1 MIIGYIKGQELEIIQ
16 NTIVSDSIDYLT
28 AEFNFSTNEWDGFIK
43 WAHFKKDDIVY
54 DVLLADDKILK
65 SQHLNLSAGVWEVY
79 VHGNKSGGTERIT
92 TNIVKLTVEP
102 TGALNGEPLPEIPLE
117 VAEQIMA
124 TIGSLDNLETT
135 EKSNIVA
142 AINEAVKTGRILN
155 IEQTKT
161 SSEDKGENEITISLA
176 DGKNFSFKFYNGS
189 KGSKGDKGD
198 PGEGGGLFYV
208 NLTQD
213 SEGNYTADKTFDEI
227 KAAYAENKEI
237 IVCSVGSFFR
247 LVAVYSEL
255 ESIEIMYFSAMFE
268 NTHGMLFC
276 NATKWVFDSFT
287 FVTKDSIVQEIS
299 ESSLSGKIPSAKAVY
314 TAIQSAI
321 GNAPVFEYLTEET
334 TEEIPCTGLTL
345 EPDILSFS
353 GSGQQTIVAT
363 ALPADTT
370 DSVTWLS
377 SDKNVAT
384 VSNGIVTAV
393 GNGDCTI
400 TATCGS
406 QSASCSVNVSGI
418 STVVSVTGVTLDKAT
433 ASVDTGSTVMLTA
446 TIEPSN
452 ASNQNISWSSD
463 NETVATVENGTVTGV
478 SAGTATIGVMT
489 EDGGYSAVCNVTVN
503 EVVVSEY
510 RNLFDK
516 DTMVTANQGIPSTG
530 VIGSYTWGLARVP
543 VQENSQYSYKT
554 VEDYA
559 DNERTYYGG
568 ATAGCIGFADSNGEI
583 ISRLS
588 FAITQAQLDA
598 TDNNGLNCLLRDYTH
613 GEIPEG
619 EAYPKGFGWVTFTTP
634 AGCAYLLFNTTLK
647 NNADKI
653 QLEAG
658 DTIHNYYLPYSGGV
672 E

>member
-1 MIIGYIKGQELEIIQ
+1 MGVSKVNFGSETIIDLTEDTVSPENLIDGITAHDKAGNKILGILKKTEISKTISASSTDEEVPSSKCVYDAIQSKKGTANGVATLDTNAKIPLTQIPDEIARTSQIPSPVQSDYNQNNDTQPDYIKNRTHYKEIIHQERVDLLPATEICDSLAGEISYSQSEPLNIQAGDVVKVLWDNQEYERVAQSIATLDPNGNTGLPADGIVFGNLYYAFEADPDSQ
-16 NTIVSDSIDYLT
+16 NIPFLVIANYTLSEQEGFVSGCTIMPTREI
-28 AEFNFSTNEWDGFIK
+28 TNLITVNIFTGGDK
-43 WAHFKKDDIVY
+43 VVY
-54 DVLLADDKILK
+54 HKLDVNY
-65 SQHLNLSAGVWEVY
+65 LNLSSSVSQNDNNPV
-79 VHGNKSGGTERIT
+79 
-92 TNIVKLTVEP
+92 
-102 TGALNGEPLPEIPLE
+102 TG
-117 VAEQIMA
+117 
-124 TIGSLDNLETT
+124 D
-135 EKSNIVA
+135 
-142 AINEAVKTGRILN
+142 
-155 IEQTKT
+155 
-161 SSEDKGENEITISLA
+161 
-176 DGKNFSFKFYNGS
+176 
-189 KGSKGDKGD
+189 
-198 PGEGGGLFYV
+198 
-208 NLTQD
+208 
-213 SEGNYTADKTFDEI
+213 
-227 KAAYAENKEI
+227 
-237 IVCSVGSFFR
+237 
-247 LVAVYSEL
+247 AVY
-255 ESIEIMYFSAMFE
+255 
-268 NTHGMLFC
+268 
-276 NATKWVFDSFT
+276 D
-287 FVTKDSIVQEIS
+287 
-299 ESSLSGKIPSAKAVY
+299 
-314 TAIQSAI
+314 AIQSAI

-363 ALPADTT
+363 ALPTDTT
-370 DSVTWLS
+370 DPVIWLS

-433 ASVDTGSTVMLTA
+433 ASVDVGSTVILTA

-463 NETVATVENGTVTGV
+463 NETVATVENGTVIGV

-489 EDGGYSAVCNVTVN
+489 EDGGYSAVCNITVN
-503 EVVVSEY
+503 EAVITTY
-510 RNLFDK
+510 KNLFDK
-516 DTMVTANQGIPSTG
+516 DTMVTANQGITGTG
-530 VIGSYTWGLARVP
+530 VIGSYAWGLARVP
-543 VQENSQYSYKT
+543 VQENSQYSYKA

-559 DNERTYYGG
+559 ANEANYYGG
-568 ATAGCIGFADSNGEI
+568 ASAGCIGFADSNGEI

-588 FAITQAQLDA
+588 FALTQDKLNAA
-598 TDNNGLNCLLRDYTH
+598 ANGENCLLKDYTH
-613 GEIPEG
+613 GKIAEG
-619 EAYPKGFGWVTFTTP
+619 SAKGFGWVTFTTP

>member
-1 MIIGYIKGQELEIIQ
+1 MPDIQIK
-16 NTIVSDSIDYLT
+16 VSGKIAACRKKYLV
-28 AEFNFSTNEWDGFIK
+28 S
-43 WAHFKKDDIVY
+43 
-54 DVLLADDKILK
+54 
-65 SQHLNLSAGVWEVY
+65 
-79 VHGNKSGGTERIT
+79 
-92 TNIVKLTVEP
+92 
-102 TGALNGEPLPEIPLE
+102 
-117 VAEQIMA
+117 
-124 TIGSLDNLETT
+124 
-135 EKSNIVA
+135 SNA
-142 AINEAVKTGRILN
+142 
-155 IEQTKT
+155 
-161 SSEDKGENEITISLA
+161 
-176 DGKNFSFKFYNGS
+176 
-189 KGSKGDKGD
+189 
-198 PGEGGGLFYV
+198 
-208 NLTQD
+208 
-213 SEGNYTADKTFDEI
+213 NYTITFDFDE
-227 KAAYAENKEI
+227 EW
-237 IVCSVGSFFR
+237 
-247 LVAVYSEL
+247 
-255 ESIEIMYFSAMFE
+255 SAHTVRTARF
-268 NTHGMLFC
+268 
-276 NATKWVFDSFT
+276 VFDSSYTDVAF
-287 FVTKDSIVQEIS
+287 
-299 ESSLSGKIPSAKAVY
+299 SGNTVAIPKIPPCESFGVGVYSDSLASTTADIGCVLSVKDLPGEALGELTDGQYESLLALINSLDLRQIERIERDGNTLKVHFTDSTTDSFPIFDGISPTITTALSPDSTNNAVPGAKCVY
-314 TAIQSAI
+314 DAIQSAI

-363 ALPADTT
+363 ALPTDTT

-433 ASVDTGSTVMLTA
+433 ASVDAGGTVILTA

-452 ASNQNISWSSD
+452 ASNQNVLWSSD

-503 EVVVSEY
+503 EAEVSEY

-516 DTMVTANQGIPSTG
+516 DTMVTANQGILGTG

-543 VQENSQYSYKT
+543 VQENSQYSYKA

-559 DNERTYYGG
+559 ANEANYYGG
-568 ATAGCIGFADSNGEI
+568 ASAGCIGFADSNGEI

-588 FAITQAQLDA
+588 FALTQDKLDA
-598 TDNNGLNCLLRDYTH
+598 AANGENCLLKYYTH
-613 GEIPEG
+613 GEIAEG
-619 EAYPKGFGWVTFTTP
+619 SAKGFGWVTFTTP
-634 AGCAYLLFNTTLK
+634 AGCAYLLFNTALK
-647 NNADKI
+647 KNADKI

>member
-1 MIIGYIKGQELEIIQ
+1 MGVSKVNFGSETIIDLTED
-16 NTIVSDSIDYLT
+16 TVSPENLIDGIT
-28 AEFNFSTNEWDGFIK
+28 AHDKAGN
-43 WAHFKKDDIVY
+43 
-54 DVLLADDKILK
+54 KILGILK
-65 SQHLNLSAGVWEVY
+65 E
-79 VHGNKSGGTERIT
+79 TEIS
-92 TNIVKLTVEP
+92 K
-102 TGALNGEPLPEIPLE
+102 
-117 VAEQIMA
+117 
-124 TIGSLDNLETT
+124 
-135 EKSNIVA
+135 
-142 AINEAVKTGRILN
+142 
-155 IEQTKT
+155 
-161 SSEDKGENEITISLA
+161 TISA
-176 DGKNFSFKFYNGS
+176 SSTDEEVPSSKCVYN
-189 KGSKGDKGD
+189 
-198 PGEGGGLFYV
+198 
-208 NLTQD
+208 
-213 SEGNYTADKTFDEI
+213 
-227 KAAYAENKEI
+227 
-237 IVCSVGSFFR
+237 
-247 LVAVYSEL
+247 
-255 ESIEIMYFSAMFE
+255 
-268 NTHGMLFC
+268 
-276 NATKWVFDSFT
+276 
-287 FVTKDSIVQEIS
+287 
-299 ESSLSGKIPSAKAVY
+299 
-314 TAIQSAI
+314 AIQSAI

-489 EDGGYSAVCNVTVN
+489 EDGGYSA
-503 EVVVSEY
+503 
-510 RNLFDK
+510 
-516 DTMVTANQGIPSTG
+516 
-530 VIGSYTWGLARVP
+530 
-543 VQENSQYSYKT
+543 
-554 VEDYA
+554 

-598 TDNNGLNCLLRDYTH
+598 MDNNGLNCLLRDYTH
-613 GEIPEG
+613 GEIP
-619 EAYPKGFGWVTFTTP
+619 
-634 AGCAYLLFNTTLK
+634 
-647 NNADKI
+647 
-653 QLEAG
+653 
-658 DTIHNYYLPYSGGV
+658 
-672 E
+672 

>member
-1 MIIGYIKGQELEIIQ
+1 MGVSKVNFGSETIIDLTEDTVSPENLIDGITAHDKAGNKILGILKETEISK
-16 NTIVSDSIDYLT
+16 TIS
-28 AEFNFSTNEWDGFIK
+28 ANSTDEEVPSSK
-43 WAHFKKDDIVY
+43 CVY
-54 DVLLADDKILK
+54 D
-65 SQHLNLSAGVWEVY
+65 
-79 VHGNKSGGTERIT
+79 
-92 TNIVKLTVEP
+92 
-102 TGALNGEPLPEIPLE
+102 
-117 VAEQIMA
+117 
-124 TIGSLDNLETT
+124 
-135 EKSNIVA
+135 
-142 AINEAVKTGRILN
+142 
-155 IEQTKT
+155 
-161 SSEDKGENEITISLA
+161 
-176 DGKNFSFKFYNGS
+176 
-189 KGSKGDKGD
+189 
-198 PGEGGGLFYV
+198 
-208 NLTQD
+208 
-213 SEGNYTADKTFDEI
+213 
-227 KAAYAENKEI
+227 
-237 IVCSVGSFFR
+237 
-247 LVAVYSEL
+247 
-255 ESIEIMYFSAMFE
+255 
-268 NTHGMLFC
+268 
-276 NATKWVFDSFT
+276 
-287 FVTKDSIVQEIS
+287 
-299 ESSLSGKIPSAKAVY
+299 
-314 TAIQSAI
+314 AIQSAI

-353 GSGQQTIVAT
+353 GSGQQTVVAT

-377 SDKNVAT
+377 SNKNVAT

-433 ASVDTGSTVMLTA
+433 ASVDAGGTVILTA

-503 EVVVSEY
+503 EAEVSVY

-530 VIGSYTWGLARVP
+530 VIGSYDWGLARVP

-613 GEIPEG
+613 IEIPEG
-619 EAYPKGFGWVTFTTP
+619 EAYPNGFGWVTFTTP

>member
-1 MIIGYIKGQELEIIQ
+1 MPDIQIK
-16 NTIVSDSIDYLT
+16 VSGKIAACRKKYLV
-28 AEFNFSTNEWDGFIK
+28 S
-43 WAHFKKDDIVY
+43 
-54 DVLLADDKILK
+54 
-65 SQHLNLSAGVWEVY
+65 
-79 VHGNKSGGTERIT
+79 
-92 TNIVKLTVEP
+92 
-102 TGALNGEPLPEIPLE
+102 
-117 VAEQIMA
+117 
-124 TIGSLDNLETT
+124 
-135 EKSNIVA
+135 SNA
-142 AINEAVKTGRILN
+142 
-155 IEQTKT
+155 
-161 SSEDKGENEITISLA
+161 
-176 DGKNFSFKFYNGS
+176 
-189 KGSKGDKGD
+189 
-198 PGEGGGLFYV
+198 
-208 NLTQD
+208 
-213 SEGNYTADKTFDEI
+213 NYTITFDFDE
-227 KAAYAENKEI
+227 EW
-237 IVCSVGSFFR
+237 
-247 LVAVYSEL
+247 
-255 ESIEIMYFSAMFE
+255 SAHTVRTARF
-268 NTHGMLFC
+268 
-276 NATKWVFDSFT
+276 VFDSSYTDVAFSGNTVAIPKIPPCESFGVGVYSDSLASTTADIGCVLSVKDLPGEALGELTEGQYESLLALINSLDLRQIERIERDEDTLKVHFT
-287 FVTKDSIVQEIS
+287 DSTTDSFPLCDGVSVINASVEADGALILYLSDETTLNAGNVCGAKGDTPTFSIGTVTTVDSDGVASVTMTGTPLNPVLNFSVPRGKDGIS
-299 ESSLSGKIPSAKAVY
+299 PTITTALSPDSTNNAVPSAKCVY
-314 TAIQSAI
+314 NAIQSAI

-433 ASVDTGSTVMLTA
+433 ANVDAGSTVILTA

-503 EVVVSEY
+503 EAEVSVY

-530 VIGSYTWGLARVP
+530 VIGSYDWGLARVP

>member
-1 MIIGYIKGQELEIIQ
+1 MTINAKLKEKVLTLYNNETFLPVGDNSDYIIHFDIADSDRKTAMFAKFVRSGREQEISLDEDGNANIPLWVLKEGYFKVGLTADGFSSTPMTVGVKESINNEKLTQTQDPEPEKIDMLTELVNKIKWTKGVYIKDGHLF
-16 NTIVSDSIDYLT
+16 IVQSD
-28 AEFNFSTNEWDGFIK
+28 
-43 WAHFKKDDIVY
+43 
-54 DVLLADDKILK
+54 
-65 SQHLNLSAGVWEVY
+65 
-79 VHGNKSGGTERIT
+79 GTET
-92 TNIVKLTVEP
+92 DC
-102 TGALNGEPLPEIPLE
+102 GA
-117 VAEQIMA
+117 VQ
-124 TIGSLDNLETT
+124 
-135 EKSNIVA
+135 V
-142 AINEAVKTGRILN
+142 
-155 IEQTKT
+155 
-161 SSEDKGENEITISLA
+161 
-176 DGKNFSFKFYNGS
+176 
-189 KGSKGDKGD
+189 D
-198 PGEGGGLFYV
+198 PGTGGLFYV
-208 NLTQD
+208 TLTQD

-237 IVCSVGSFFR
+237 IVYCEGSFFR
-247 LVAVYSEL
+247 LVSTYPEP
-255 ESIEIMYFSAMFE
+255 ERMKIMFFSAMIE

-276 NATKWVFDSFT
+276 NATKWVFNSFT

-353 GSGQQTIVAT
+353 GSGQQTIIAT

>member
-1 MIIGYIKGQELEIIQ
+1 MTINAKLKERVLTRYSDEALLPVGDNSDYIIHFDIADSDRKTAMFAKFMRGGKEQEIAIDEDGNVNIPLWVLKEGCFKVGLTADGFASTPLIVGVEGSINNEKLTQTQDPEPEKIDMLTELVNKIKWTKGIYIKDGHLF
-16 NTIVSDSIDYLT
+16 IVQSD
-28 AEFNFSTNEWDGFIK
+28 
-43 WAHFKKDDIVY
+43 
-54 DVLLADDKILK
+54 
-65 SQHLNLSAGVWEVY
+65 
-79 VHGNKSGGTERIT
+79 GTET
-92 TNIVKLTVEP
+92 DC
-102 TGALNGEPLPEIPLE
+102 GAVP
-117 VAEQIMA
+117 
-124 TIGSLDNLETT
+124 
-135 EKSNIVA
+135 
-142 AINEAVKTGRILN
+142 
-155 IEQTKT
+155 
-161 SSEDKGENEITISLA
+161 
-176 DGKNFSFKFYNGS
+176 
-189 KGSKGDKGD
+189 GD

-237 IVCSVGSFFR
+237 IVYGDGTFFR
-247 LVAVYSEL
+247 LVSTYPEP
-255 ESIEIMYFSAMFE
+255 ESMKIMSFSAMIE